1 MAIYNKRLTAPSK
14 ENKYYIN
21 ASKGGYSK
29 ALIINKET
37 GETLPNCVGYV
48 HGRFMELQGVKV
60 TTLATTNAETLWG
73 NTKDG
78 YARGKT
84 PKLGA
89 ILCQRRGVVG
99 NSADGAGH
107 VSIVEEIKENG
118 DIVVS
123 QSHYGGVRFDTRTYK
138 KDNYNYGELVFQG
151 FIYPKLTYTEPPKK
165 KGYDGAFPTP
175 TLKKGAKGTQVK
187 NLQKFLNWAINA
199 GLVVDGVF
207 GTKTYNALK
216 AFQKKRKLYIDGVY
230 GVKTSTDFKNFKK

>member
-1 MAIYNKRLTAPSK
+1 MAIYTKRLTAPDK
-14 ENKYYIN
+14 GNKYYIS

-138 KDNYNYGELVFQG
+138 KGSYNWGELIFQG
-151 FIYPKLTYTEPPKK
+151 FIYPKLTYTEQVKKSYGGNYPK
-165 KGYDGAFPTP
+165 P
-175 TLKKGAKGTQVK
+175 TLKLNSTGTQVTY
-187 NLQKFLNWAINA
+187 LQKFLKWAVGYNGKIN
-199 GLVVDGVF
+199 GVF
-207 GTKTYNALK
+207 GPITESYVKKYQKARGLK
-216 AFQKKRKLYIDGVY
+216 DDGIV
-230 GVKTSTDFKNFKK
+230 GKITTADFKKFKK